1 MPEQKPKKTRTK
13 TIKIQSEVNA
23 AETAANTEDLTNTA
37 ASPVANAATAAATE
51 PHKSYELHIE
61 AAQAPNEVKVT
72 RSTVSLPVSAAA
84 HRESHNSGTGM
95 SAQKA
100 TAAAAKTPNPA
111 ANRSPKPSKSS
122 PLAIK
127 IWNTLEWIATSALIF
142 AVLFFVINFQA
153 YSSILLDKLNKL
165 RGQVEVQYLPQAID
179 NHGAASQ
186 SQQPLPLAAQDK
198 KQVPPLMMDIAPPD
212 ERIIIPRINKN
223 VPIVK
228 TTDQNLVKR
237 DWSALEKDIQGALR
251 DGVVHYP
258 GTAEPGEKGNVVITG
273 HSSYF
278 AWDPG
283 RFKDVFA
290 LLHQVVIGD
299 KILVYHNQKLFVYEV
314 YDIKVVT
321 PDKVDVLTQGN
332 GDKLTL
338 ITCTPVG
345 TNLKRLVVIAKP
357 VTN

>member
-13 TIKIQSEVNA
+13 TIKIQSEINT
-23 AETAANTEDLTNTA
+23 ENTAANT
-37 ASPVANAATAAATE
+37 ANAATVAAGTTAAAATE

-72 RSTVSLPVSAAA
+72 KSTVDMPAAA
-84 HRESHNSGTGM
+84 T
-95 SAQKA
+95 SA
-100 TAAAAKTPNPA
+100 
-111 ANRSPKPSKSS
+111 PKPPKPPKSS
-122 PLAIK
+122 PLVIK

-142 AVLFFVINFQA
+142 AVLFFIINFQA
-153 YSSILLDKLNKL
+153 YSSIILDKIAKL
-165 RGQVEVQYLPQAID
+165 RGQVEVQYLPRD
-179 NHGAASQ
+179 DHGAATQ
-186 SQQPLPLAAQDK
+186 SQQPLPLVAQDK

-228 TTDQNLVKR
+228 TTDQNLIKR

-258 GTAEPGEKGNVVITG
+258 GTAEPGQNGNVVITG

-278 AWDPG
+278 SWDPG

-357 VTN
+357 ITN

>member
-13 TIKIQSEVNA
+13 TIKIQSEINT
-23 AETAANTEDLTNTA
+23 ENTAANT
-37 ASPVANAATAAATE
+37 ANLATAAATE

-72 RSTVSLPVSAAA
+72 RSTISLPVSAAA
-84 HRESHNSGTGM
+84 QRESHNSGQNSVTGM
-95 SAQKA
+95 SAPKP
-100 TAAAAKTPNPA
+100 AAA
-111 ANRSPKPSKSS
+111 SDPKASKSS

-127 IWNTLEWIATSALIF
+127 IWNTLEWLATSALIF
-142 AVLFFVINFQA
+142 AVLFFIINFQA
-153 YSSILLDKLNKL
+153 YSSIILDKIAKL
-165 RGQVEVQYLPQAID
+165 RGQVEVQYLPRD
-179 NHGAASQ
+179 DHGAATQ
-186 SQQPLPLAAQDK
+186 SQQPLPLVAQDK

-258 GTAEPGEKGNVVITG
+258 GTAEPGENGNVVITG

-278 AWDPG
+278 SWDPG

-321 PDKVDVLTQGN
+321 PDKVDVLTQGD